1 MPDSSDRRPLWL
13 VITGSGRSGTS
24 SVGGTL
30 KRLGLHVPQP
40 EVEADEKN
48 PRGYYEPAWL
58 AKLLKDFMDPIP
70 VRTIDSRPETPEIA
84 KAELAKTD
92 IEDQLREWLRGLLD
106 HDQVALK
113 DTRAYWIYDTFAR
126 LADELG
132 AELASL
138 TMLRHPTEVVRSRDT
153 AYLAGQS
160 EAFRRERET
169 TNVAAW
175 MNAAFETERVTRG
188 NRRAFVRYADLREDW
203 RTAMRRAGEQIG
215 LNYNADLT
223 PLEEGGEH
231 HPVDDFIDAGLFRS
245 RVTWDDIHV
254 APILQEMAQETWDAM
269 NALVDDP
276 QDAGAIAAL
285 ERLREQY
292 VELYGFAVAMAQD
305 ERTAQLVAVRRELRD
320 KLDRKQAHI
329 ERLKERLAQ
338 SERAP
343 RPVAPAAVAPPAGAL
358 DRAEQT
364 ARRVARG
371 VRSRL
376 RRS

>member
-1 MPDSSDRRPLWL
+1 MSESPERRPLWL

-24 SVGGTL
+24 SVAGTL

-84 KAELAKTD
+84 KAALAETD
-92 IEDQLREWLRGLLD
+92 VEDQLREWLRGLLG

-160 EAFRRERET
+160 ESFRRERET

-175 MNAAFETERVTRG
+175 MNAAFETERVTRL
-188 NRRAFVRYADLREDW
+188 NRRAFVRFADLREDW
-203 RTAMRRAGEQIG
+203 RGAMRRAGDQIG
-215 LNYNADLT
+215 LALNSDLV
-223 PLEEGGEH
+223 PLEQGGEH

-269 NALVDDP
+269 NALVEDP
-276 QDAGAIAAL
+276 QDADAIAAL

-292 VELYGFAVAMAQD
+292 VEVYGFAVAMAQD
-305 ERTAQLVAVRRELRD
+305 DRTAQLVAVRREFRA
-320 KLDRKQAHI
+320 KLDRKQAQI
-329 ERLKERLAQ
+329 DRLKRRLEAAERSA
-338 SERAP
+338 SE
-343 RPVAPAAVAPPAGAL
+343 APPAPVERPL
-358 DRAEQT
+358 RRVQRP
-364 ARRVARG
+364 ARRLAGRL
-371 VRSRL
+371 RSRL
-376 RRS
+376 TRR